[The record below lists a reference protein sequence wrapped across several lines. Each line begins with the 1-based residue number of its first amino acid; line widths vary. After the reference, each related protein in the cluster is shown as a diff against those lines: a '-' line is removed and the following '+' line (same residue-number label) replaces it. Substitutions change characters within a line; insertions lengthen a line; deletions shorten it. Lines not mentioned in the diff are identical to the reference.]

1 MPPWAW
7 YTVFGLAVGLLVSFV
22 LDYVMTAW
30 RKRYLPPPS
39 TTVFF
44 AGDRHGEHSLLD
56 TVSSARKEVLLVS
69 KVVPSGEL
77 LLSLNQLCDRGV
89 QVRAIVG
96 QAPRG
101 LISRFTVALTPQD
114 VAEEW
119 IVVDQQCVVR
129 GAISHDTEGL
139 EDRLIL
145 RGKPDLALAYAA
157 QFESW
162 LSDCEA
168 IATPMMSV
176 NVAVA

>member
-7 YTVFGLAVGLLVSFV
+7 YSLFGLAVGLIASFV
-22 LDYVMTAW
+22 LDHLLGVW

-44 AGDRHGEHSLLD
+44 AGDRHGERSLLA
-56 TVSSARKEVLLVS
+56 TVDAARTELVLVS
-69 KVVPSGEL
+69 RTMPTGEL
-77 LLSLNQLCDRGV
+77 LASLNKLSERGV
-89 QVRAIVG
+89 KVRAIVG

-101 LISRFTVALTPQD
+101 LISRFVVALTPQD

-119 IVVDQQCVVR
+119 IVVDRQCLVR

-145 RGKPDLALAYAA
+145 RGKPDLALAYAS

-162 LSDCEA
+162 LCECEA
-168 IATPMMSV
+168 IALPAPI
-176 NVAVA
+176 VAVA